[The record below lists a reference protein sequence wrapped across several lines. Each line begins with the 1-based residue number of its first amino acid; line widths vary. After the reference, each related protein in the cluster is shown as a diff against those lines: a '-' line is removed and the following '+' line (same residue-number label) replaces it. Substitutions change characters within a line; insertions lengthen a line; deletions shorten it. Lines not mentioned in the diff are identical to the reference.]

1 MGKALREIITTRQ
14 ADCKDCYRCLRSC
27 PVKAISFKGNQA
39 KVDADRCVLCGRCVV
54 ECPQKAKIV
63 RNHSY
68 KVKDYFTRREPVY
81 LSLAPSFPASFTKE
95 AKGVMK
101 LLIRAG
107 FTKVEETAVG
117 AMYTIKGY
125 QDEIAKSNG
134 GTRIST
140 CCPVVVNLVEKYY
153 PELKSNLLP
162 VHSPMVA
169 HAIHLKERYGKD
181 IKVVFAGPCIA
192 KLREA
197 EEHGLDAALTF
208 SQLKSLLEQ
217 ALPAGEENLA
227 ATSGVS
233 LETRMFPLHNGVLH
247 AMKGQWGLDEEYWS
261 IEGIENCC
269 EILEALQRKE
279 VQPVFV
285 EMMACQGGCIGGPAI
300 DSPYGLYKRKQ
311 RVKDFYQEHLT
322 FPSPLLLENLV
333 ITKSFSGQAVRKEI
347 FTEEEIRC
355 VLVKMGKYTKE
366 DERNCEGCGYK
377 SCRDKAVAVLAG
389 LAVPEMC
396 IPYMRERAESLAATI
411 VQCTP
416 NCILV
421 LDKEM
426 VVRDFNPAAKKLFS
440 AVPLKVG
447 LKLSDYFNTQNYK
460 LVLEGRS
467 SHSEQRVYYP
477 EWGLITRQIAIPL
490 KEDGFVMVIIT
501 DITQSEENKLQ
512 YQKMKED
519 VMHKAKAVINQQML
533 VAQTIAGLLGETTAE
548 TKATLMELLKHLE
561 REEF

>member
-1 MGKALREIITTRQ
+1 MTDIISTRQ
-14 ADCKDCYRCLRSC
+14 ADCKDCYRCLRTC

-39 KVDADRCVLCGRCVV
+39 RVDPDRCVLCGRCVV

-63 RNHSY
+63 RNQIY
-68 KVKDYFTRREPVY
+68 KVKDYFSRKEPVY

-101 LLIRAG
+101 LLESAG

-117 AMYTIKGY
+117 ARYTVKGY
-125 QDEIAKSNG
+125 QEEIAKSNG

-153 PELKSNLLP
+153 PELKANLLT

-169 HAIHLKERYGKD
+169 HARHLKECYGKD

-197 EEHGLDAALTF
+197 EENGLDAALTF
-208 SQLKSLLEQ
+208 NQLKSLLDQ
-217 ALPAGEENLA
+217 VPVAGEEALVVS
-227 ATSGVS
+227 SGAR
-233 LETRMFPLHNGVLH
+233 LETRMFPVHNGVLH

-269 EILEALQRKE
+269 EILESLQRKDI
-279 VQPVFV
+279 QPVFI
-285 EMMACQGGCIGGPAI
+285 EMMACQGGCVGGPAI

-311 RVKDFYQEHLT
+311 KVKEFYQQHLDA
-322 FPSPLLLENLV
+322 PSRPLLDNLV
-333 ITKSFSGQAVRKEI
+333 MEKSFSGKAVRKEV
-347 FTEEEIRC
+347 FTEEEIRS
-355 VLVKMGKYTKE
+355 VLVKMGKLTKD

-396 IPYMRERAESLAATI
+396 IPYMRERAESLASTI

-416 NCILV
+416 NGILV

-440 AVPLKVG
+440 AIPLKIG
-447 LKLSDYFNTQNYK
+447 LKLSDYMDTQHYE

-467 SHSEQRVYYP
+467 SLTEQRVYYP
-477 EWGLITRQIAIPL
+477 EWGLMTRQIATPL
-490 KEDGFVMVIIT
+490 KEDGFVMAIIT
-501 DITQSEENKLQ
+501 DITQSEENRVQ

-519 VMHKAKAVINQQML
+519 VMVKAKEVINQQMM

>member
-1 MGKALREIITTRQ
+1 MTDIISTRQ
-14 ADCKDCYRCLRSC
+14 ADCKDCYRCLRAC

-39 KVDADRCVLCGRCVV
+39 KIEPDRCVLCGRCVV

-63 RNHSY
+63 RNQTF
-68 KVKDYFTRREPVY
+68 KIKDYFSRKEPVY
-81 LSLAPSFPASFTKE
+81 LSLAPSFPASFTQE

-101 LLIRAG
+101 LLEKSG

-117 AMYTIKGY
+117 ARYTVKAY
-125 QDEIAKSNG
+125 KEEIAKSNG
-134 GTRIST
+134 ITKIST

-153 PELKSNLLP
+153 PELRENLLP
-162 VHSPMVA
+162 VLSPMVA
-169 HAIHLKERYGKD
+169 HARHLKECYGNG

-197 EEHGLDAALTF
+197 EENGLDAAMTF
-208 SQLKSLLEQ
+208 TQLKTLLDQ
-217 ALPAGEENLA
+217 VPIQGEEALK
-227 ATSGVS
+227 VFHERM
-233 LETRMFPLHNGVLH
+233 ETRMFPVHNGVLY
-247 AMKGQWGLDEEYWS
+247 AMKGQWGLEEEYWS

-269 EILEALQRKE
+269 EILDALRKKD
-279 VQPVFV
+279 VQPIFI
-285 EMMACQGGCIGGPAI
+285 EMMACQGGCVGGPAI
-300 DSPYGLYKRKQ
+300 DSPYGLYKRKEK
-311 RVKDFYQEHLT
+311 VKEFYQRHLHS
-322 FPSPLLLENLV
+322 PSRPLLDNLV
-333 ITKSFSGQAVRKEI
+333 MGKSFSSKAVRKEV
-347 FTEEEIRC
+347 FTEEEIRS
-355 VLVKMGKYTKE
+355 VLVKMGKFTKG

-377 SCRDKAVAVLAG
+377 SCRDKAAAVLAG

-396 IPYMRERAESLAATI
+396 IPYMRERAESLASTI
-411 VQCTP
+411 VQSTP
-416 NCILV
+416 NSILV

-426 VVRDFNPAAKKLFS
+426 VVRDFNPAAQKLFS
-440 AVPLKVG
+440 SIPLKIG
-447 LKLSDYFNTQNYK
+447 LKLSDYMNTQHYE

-467 SHSEQRVYYP
+467 SLTEQRVYYP
-477 EWGLITRQIAIPL
+477 EWGLFTRQIATPL

-501 DITQSEENKLQ
+501 DITQSEENRVQ

-519 VMHKAKAVINQQML
+519 VMVKAKEVINQQMM